1 MNFKNRRGTGIWA
14 ALASATFLG
23 FAPIF
28 GKQAI
33 IAGFSPLTTVA
44 LRTSLAAIIL
54 LFFVLIFKRK
64 FLFIYPAG
72 LIGCA
77 LAGLI
82 NGLGSLLYYSSLG
95 RLNAGI
101 GQLLYSLYP
110 LFLAGWLILDRQ
122 SISRITIIRICFSI
136 IGVVLLTSSAQG
148 GIDWIGVLLMLG
160 AAAMYAL
167 HIPINQR
174 VLIDVPAPTV
184 TLYTLLSM
192 SAVVIPAYLLFD
204 RNIPSENISWM
215 PIIGLTFVT
224 LFSRLTLFLGVK
236 YIGGMQTALL
246 GLCELIIAVGASS
259 LWLHEI
265 LTILQWSGAL
275 FLGFGLLLVGFEKNS
290 PDNKRNAGTYLKWL
304 RPPELTG
311 KYPWQP
317 HD

>member
-1 MNFKNRRGTGIWA
+1 MIFKNRRGTGIWA

-33 IAGFSPLTTVA
+33 IFGFSPLSTVA
-44 LRTSLAAIIL
+44 LRTSFAAILL
-54 LFFVLIFKRK
+54 LFFVLIFNRK

-122 SISRITIIRICFSI
+122 SISRITYIRIGLSL
-136 IGVVLLTSSAQG
+136 IGVVLLTNTGQG

-160 AAAMYAL
+160 AALMYAL

-204 RNIPSENISWM
+204 RNIPSEGISWT

-246 GLCELIIAVGASS
+246 GLCELIIAVGGSS
-259 LWLHEI
+259 IWLHEI
-265 LTILQWSGAL
+265 LTVSQWYGAV
-275 FLGFGLLLVGFEKNS
+275 FLGFGLLLIGYEKNN
-290 PDNKRNAGTYLKWL
+290 PDKKRNTGKYLGWL
-304 RPPELTG
+304 HPPNMTG